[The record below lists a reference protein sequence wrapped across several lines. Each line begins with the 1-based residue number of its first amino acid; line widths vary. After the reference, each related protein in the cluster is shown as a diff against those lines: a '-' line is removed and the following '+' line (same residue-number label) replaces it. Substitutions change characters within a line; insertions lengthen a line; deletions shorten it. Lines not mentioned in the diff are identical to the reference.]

1 MTLADRLVVL
11 NQGRIEQVGTPQHL
25 DDRPA
30 TRCVAG
36 FIGTPRMNLIAA
48 TVRAAGPDRSRL
60 DLAGGAFLDGP
71 PLAGIAPGAPISI
84 GIRPE
89 HVAESGANAREGRVR
104 FVESLGAIHV
114 VHLDLPGLAEPLLV
128 TTADRPAPG
137 ATMQVALPPD
147 RLHLFGGEDR

>member
-1 MTLADRLVVL
+1 MRISDWSSDVCSSDLQVEAMTLADRIVVL

-25 DDRPA
+25 YDRPA
-30 TRCVAG
+30 TRFVAG

-71 PLAGIAPGAPISI
+71 PLAGLAPGAPLSL

-89 HVAESGANAREGRVR
+89 HVAERGEIGRATGRERVCR
-104 FVESLGAIHV
+104 YV
-114 VHLDLPGLAEPLLV
+114 
-128 TTADRPAPG
+128 
-137 ATMQVALPPD
+137 
-147 RLHLFGGEDR
+147 

>member
-25 DDRPA
+25 YDRPA
-30 TRCVAG
+30 TRFVAG

-84 GIRPE
+84 GLRPE
-89 HVAESGANAREGRVR
+89 HRSEERRVGKEGVSTCRARW
-104 FVESLGAIHV
+104 SPYH
-114 VHLDLPGLAEPLLV
+114 
-128 TTADRPAPG
+128 
-137 ATMQVALPPD
+137 
-147 RLHLFGGEDR
+147 